1 MTKKSIGGYFELETG
16 ELVRSPH
23 FMGIAL
29 NTARNALEYILLTK
43 RAQKIFM
50 PYFTCDVLLEPIK
63 KLQIP
68 FEFYNINRDLEP
80 VFDFSVLRKDDI
92 FLYTNYFGLK
102 DKYIL
107 ELTSNHTGVIIDNA
121 QAFYATPHDNVTTF
135 YSPRKF
141 FGVAD
146 GAYLYCDEK
155 IGQRL
160 KKDISY
166 NRMSHLLIRKD
177 LSAEAG
183 YTWFVQNDKLLEN
196 QSIKRMSSL
205 TNAILGAVNYDDAA
219 KIRIKNYNFLG
230 NTLKESNQLT
240 LMLEEGA
247 VPMVYP
253 YWGKDKYLRK
263 RLLENKIYTATYWPN
278 VKRWCEER
286 SLEYILTDEV
296 VYLPIDQRY
305 GIKEMR
311 NILNLI
317 E

>member
-1 MTKKSIGGYFELETG
+1 MTNKSIGGYFELETG
-16 ELVRSPH
+16 KMLSSPH

-43 RAQKIFM
+43 RAQKIFI
-50 PYFTCDVLLEPIK
+50 PYFTCDVLLEPVK

-121 QAFYATPHDNVTTF
+121 QAFYAIPHDNVATF

-146 GAYLYCDEK
+146 GAYLYCDVK
-155 IGQRL
+155 IGKRL
-160 KKDISY
+160 KKDISN

-183 YTWFVQNDKLLEN
+183 YNSFVMNDKLLEN

-205 TNAILGAVNYDDAA
+205 TKAILSSVNYDDAA
-219 KIRIKNYNFLG
+219 KKRIKNYVFLE
-230 NTLKESNQLT
+230 NILRESNQFT
-240 LMLEEGA
+240 LNLEKGA

-253 YWGKDKYLRK
+253 YWSKDKYLRK

-278 VKRWCEER
+278 VKRWCEEK

-305 GIKEMR
+305 GLADMKK
-311 NILNLI
+311 ILQYV
-317 E
+317 